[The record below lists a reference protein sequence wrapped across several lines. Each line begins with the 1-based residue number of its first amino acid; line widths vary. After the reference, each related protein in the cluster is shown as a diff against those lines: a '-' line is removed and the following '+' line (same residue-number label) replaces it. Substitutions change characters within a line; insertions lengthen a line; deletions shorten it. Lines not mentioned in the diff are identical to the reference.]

1 MTRTKIDSR
10 GYGVMA
16 LMILKLLD
24 NNKISIKTANLTTER
39 IAKQNELK
47 PIYLW

>member
-1 MTRTKIDSR
+1 MTEQTINSQ
-10 GYGVMA
+10 GYGIMV
-16 LMILKLLD
+16 LMLKRLLEAE
-24 NNKISIKTANLTTER
+24 KISVTTANLTTER